1 MKLDI
6 VHITVKNTFQWIGGS
21 KSEINAVHLE
31 TLTVQVRLVAH
42 NMFRLLVIE
51 TWLEGKGS

>member
-1 MKLDI
+1 LKLDI
-6 VHITVKNTFQWIGGS
+6 VHITVKNTFQWIGGG

-42 NMFRLLVIE
+42 NMIDFQVME
-51 TWLEGKGS
+51 